1 MRMRWIG
8 LMSCLV
14 SCACLASVPA
24 MAQDLRAESLA
35 LYGGIYSPDC
45 DNPAAPRVRIAAN
58 GLEIAN
64 AGRAVRTRATMD
76 SYTSF
81 GAAPTSPV
89 PEGYKVEFIGDEF
102 SLYVFEDAKG
112 LFVPL
117 HDYVPA
123 ASPIVGAQGM
133 NARFARCA
141 GASKSPR

>member
-1 MRMRWIG
+1 MRIPMIG
-8 LMSCLV
+8 LMAWV
-14 SCACLASVPA
+14 CLATAPVA
-24 MAQDLRAESLA
+24 AQDLRPESLA
-35 LYGGIYSPDC
+35 LYGGTYSPDC

-123 ASPIVGAQGM
+123 AAPIVGAQAM
-133 NARFARCA
+133 KARFVRCA
-141 GASKSPR
+141 GALKSPR